1 LEDQP
6 LPSVCL
12 KSTEF
17 YDLFATLTCFSSL
30 RIRESGLNFE
40 ALEWYLDLRKCG
52 AAPTGGFGIGFERL
66 VQFIL
71 KINNIRD
78 SIPFPRAP
86 HSCRL

>member
-1 LEDQP
+1 MILQF
-6 LPSVCL
+6 LIQ
-12 KSTEF
+12 
-17 YDLFATLTCFSSL
+17 LFIT

-52 AAPTGGFGIGFERL
+52 SAPTGGFGIGFERL
-66 VQFIL
+66 VQFVL

-78 SIPFPRAP
+78 AVPFPRTP